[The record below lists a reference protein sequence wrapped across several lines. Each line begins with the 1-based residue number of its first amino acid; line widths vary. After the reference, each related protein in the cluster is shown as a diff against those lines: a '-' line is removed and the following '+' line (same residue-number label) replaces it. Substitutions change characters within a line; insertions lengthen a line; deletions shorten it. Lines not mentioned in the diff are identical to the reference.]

1 MGTSPKHLAI
11 IPDGNRRWAK
21 KRGLLFSFGHRQG
34 AKTTEK
40 ILKYALNLEIPSV
53 TFWGCSLNN
62 IIKRSKIEVNF
73 LFNLFDEYFKKLAK
87 DEDIYQKEVKINVF
101 GQWEKLFPQK
111 VQRSIKEA
119 IEKTKNHKKYQLTF
133 LLAYSGSD
141 EMVEAIKKITK
152 SKKLEISEKLIKNN
166 LWTKDLP
173 AVDLIIRTGEK
184 SNWSHNSDGFM
195 MWEAANAQL
204 YFTDIFWPDFSEKE
218 LKEVID
224 KYQKTERR
232 LGS

>member
-1 MGTSPKHLAI
+1 MRTSLKHLAI

-21 KRGLLFSFGHRQG
+21 KKGLPSFFGHRKG
-34 AKTTEK
+34 AEITEK
-40 ILKYALNLEIPSV
+40 ILRAALNLEIPYV

-62 IIKRSKIEVNF
+62 VVKRSKTEINF
-73 LFNLFDEYFKKLAK
+73 LFNLFGKYFKKLAEDK
-87 DEDIYQKEVKINVF
+87 DIYQKEVKINVF
-101 GQWEKLFPQK
+101 GQWEKLFPEK
-111 VQRSIKEA
+111 VRHSIKNA

-152 SKKLEISEKLIKNN
+152 SKKLEINEKLIKNN

-173 AVDLIIRTGEK
+173 IVDLIIRTGEGI
-184 SNWSHNSDGFM
+184 NWSHNSDGFM

-204 YFTDIFWPDFSEKE
+204 YSTDTLWPDFSEKE
-218 LKEVID
+218 LKEAIE
-224 KYQKTERR
+224 KYQKIERR
-232 LGS
+232 MGL

>member
-1 MGTSPKHLAI
+1 METSLKHLAI

-40 ILKYALNLEIPSV
+40 ILKYALDLEIPNV

-62 IIKRSKIEVNF
+62 IVKRSKIEVNF

-111 VQRSIKEA
+111 VQQSIKKA

-133 LLAYSGSD
+133 LLAYSGLD
-141 EMVEAIKKITK
+141 EMVETINKITK
-152 SKKLEISEKLIKNN
+152 SKKLEINEKLIKNN

-173 AVDLIIRTGEK
+173 AVDLIIRTGEGI
-184 SNWSHNSDGFM
+184 NWSHNSDGFM

-204 YFTDIFWPDFSEKE
+204 YFTDTLWPDFTETE
-218 LKEVID
+218 LKTVID
-224 KYQKTERR
+224 KYHQAERR
-232 LGS
+232 LGR